1 MPSNMNWTA
10 RVAKITPASLANTLE
25 PVASSIRCKTSV
37 KIIPKYVSRSKAA

>member
-1 MPSNMNWTA
+1 
-10 RVAKITPASLANTLE
+10 LE